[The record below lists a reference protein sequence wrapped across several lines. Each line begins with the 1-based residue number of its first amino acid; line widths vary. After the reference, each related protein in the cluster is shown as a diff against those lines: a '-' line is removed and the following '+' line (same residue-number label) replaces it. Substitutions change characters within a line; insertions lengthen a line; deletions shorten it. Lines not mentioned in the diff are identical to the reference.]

1 MYQVLHA
8 RKIKT
13 EVGLLNVAKHNDRS
27 AYAEKDRPEWQNENY
42 DKTLEKLPSND
53 VLSDRE
59 SRIKSA
65 NLLRKPQKN
74 ASAAIEFFI
83 SADRDFSRDNKKW
96 ADYFSDSI
104 KFFEKKFGKENLI
117 QAAIHTDESTP
128 HMHLVFV
135 PIARTAKGNKYTSSE
150 YLGGRVGMQKM
161 HTEFYEAVGKKY
173 GLERGEENSRASHGD
188 ARDFNR
194 QKKIIT
200 ESTKHVKNNSLDFFD
215 LYKKYRETKSE
226 SVLNKL
232 LSAAKKSITGAWEL
246 VKKTREQ
253 AEKLKAENDRLK
265 KMTPQ
270 EFEQFQ
276 LQQHSRRSSRR
287 PQNKRD
293 DYGIER

>member
-42 DKTLEKLPSND
+42 DKTLEMLPSND

-65 NLLRKPQKN
+65 QLIRKPQKN

-96 ADYFSDSI
+96 SDYFSDSI

-128 HMHLVFV
+128 HMHLIFV
-135 PIARTAKGNKYTSSE
+135 PIVKTDKGNKYTSSD

-173 GLERGEENSRASHGD
+173 GLERGEENSRASHGN

-194 QKKIIT
+194 RKKIID
-200 ESTKHVKNNSLDFFD
+200 ECAKHVKDNSLEFFD
-215 LYKKYRETKSE
+215 LYEKYQKTKSE
-226 SVLNKL
+226 SVLKKL

-246 VKKTREQ
+246 VKQNREQ

-287 PQNKRD
+287 RD